1 MTTIRTELQ
10 KQAQSVLLQYAIF
23 RWESALIVA
32 ITIVLTFLLPR
43 PFVWWPRFGW
53 PLLGL
58 IGLAALVISSL
69 TDAQANARILHQLF
83 QEQFDP
89 RRIRD
94 RELRSK
100 VESALEYERR
110 IETLVPQ
117 RGEGVIRDRIEDA
130 AAQISDWLSN
140 IYQLAIRID
149 AYRGDDLLAR
159 ERESVPREV
168 DRLVAQRQA
177 EKNPTVQAQLDSV
190 LDSKRKH
197 WQALRELDA
206 RMQQAVLQM
215 DQSLTA
221 LGTIYSQIQ
230 LIDAQSIGS
239 GRAERLQADIR
250 EQVNRLNDLVK
261 SINDVYNYSTK
272 GLN

>member
-1 MTTIRTELQ
+1 MTLRWLCLVVTGVVLAGTGPARAAGLNQEFVEGLRARHYYDYALIYLDQAEADARTPDEFRRVIPFERALTLIGQARITRDPEQQNQQLDRAEAQLEQFARANPDHPRAAQANSERAKIHLEKARVAIYQARSPANQGNRAELQ

-110 IETLVPQ
+110 IELLVPQ
-117 RGEGVIRDRIEDA
+117 RGEGHRRMA
-130 AAQISDWLSN
+130 
-140 IYQLAIRID
+140 IY
-149 AYRGDDLLAR
+149 YR
-159 ERESVPREV
+159 
-168 DRLVAQRQA
+168 
-177 EKNPTVQAQLDSV
+177 
-190 LDSKRKH
+190 
-197 WQALRELDA
+197 
-206 RMQQAVLQM
+206 
-215 DQSLTA
+215 
-221 LGTIYSQIQ
+221 
-230 LIDAQSIGS
+230 
-239 GRAERLQADIR
+239 
-250 EQVNRLNDLVK
+250 
-261 SINDVYNYSTK
+261 
-272 GLN
+272 